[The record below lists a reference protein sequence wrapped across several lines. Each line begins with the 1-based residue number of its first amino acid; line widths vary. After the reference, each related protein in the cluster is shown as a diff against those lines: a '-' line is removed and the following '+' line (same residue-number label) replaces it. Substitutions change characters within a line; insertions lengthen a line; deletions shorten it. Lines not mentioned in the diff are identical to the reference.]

1 MMAWM
6 PLPVPFFRMWSTIGT
21 MYVVRRRR
29 PLRGPALLWVM
40 RKDKFKVAEEWAYR
54 REQQLGL
61 PAARVQLV
69 AMPNRKGPV
78 KVKVRHV
85 DGELE
90 SMEEFVTSTHLRCR
104 WKDWKL
110 VERDEKKEIA
120 FLQHMADEPSI
131 DHVVAQAASE
141 VLISTG
147 EDLMIFEGRSNY
159 TKLWDIQIPGLE
171 RVAQR
176 CILTEHA
183 WTKWPS
189 LKDRNGHYLVHTQ
202 VLIDVAI
209 AFAQA
214 EPETVH
220 LHLDHEANQLLEDQN
235 QWGSD
240 RRSKM
245 IRAMPAHTLA
255 RHWAGGMR
263 EHKYLRER
271 VRELELL
278 VEYTITALESSG
290 EIRKAN
296 YARRRLEAGYNRS
309 LALQLD
315 LE

>member
-1 MMAWM
+1 
-6 PLPVPFFRMWSTIGT
+6 
-21 MYVVRRRR
+21 
-29 PLRGPALLWVM
+29 M
-40 RKDKFKVAEEWAYR
+40 RKDEFIAGEEWAYR

-69 AMPNRKGPV
+69 AMPNRKGAV
-78 KVKVRHV
+78 KVKVRHM

-90 SMEEFVTSTHLRCR
+90 GMEEFVTPTHLRCR

-120 FLQHMADEPSI
+120 FLQHMSDEPPI

-141 VLISTG
+141 VLLATG
-147 EDLMIFEGRSNY
+147 EDLLILERRSNY

-176 CILTEHA
+176 CGLTEQA

-189 LKDRNGHYLVHTQ
+189 FKDRDGHYLVPTQ
-202 VLIDVAI
+202 VLIDIAI

-220 LHLDHEANQLLEDQN
+220 LHLDHEANLLLEDQD
-235 QWGSD
+235 QWGRD
-240 RRSKM
+240 RRSNM
-245 IRAMPAHTLA
+245 IQAMPAHTLA

-263 EHKYLRER
+263 EHKYLVER

-278 VEYTITALESSG
+278 VEYTITALEASG
-290 EIRKAN
+290 ETRKAH
-296 YARRRLEAGYNRS
+296 YARRRLEAGYNHS
-309 LALQLD
+309 LALQLA

>member
-1 MMAWM
+1 
-6 PLPVPFFRMWSTIGT
+6 
-21 MYVVRRRR
+21 
-29 PLRGPALLWVM
+29 M
-40 RKDKFKVAEEWAYR
+40 RKDEFKAGEEWAYR

-69 AMPNRKGPV
+69 AMPNRKGAV
-78 KVKVRHV
+78 KVKVRYM

-90 SMEEFVTSTHLRCR
+90 TMEEFVTPTHLRCR

-120 FLQHMADEPSI
+120 FLEYMENKPPI
-131 DHVVAQAASE
+131 DHVVSQAASE
-141 VLISTG
+141 VLLSTG
-147 EDLMIFEGRSNY
+147 EDLLIFEGRSNY
-159 TKLWDIQIPGLE
+159 MKLWDIQIPGLE

-176 CILTEHA
+176 CGITEQA

-189 LKDRNGHYLVHTQ
+189 FKDRDGHYLVPIQ
-202 VLIDVAI
+202 VLIDIAI

-220 LHLDHEANQLLEDQN
+220 LHLDHEANRLIEDQD
-235 QWGSD
+235 QWGRD
-240 RRSKM
+240 RRSNM
-245 IRAMPAHTLA
+245 IQAMPAHTLA

-278 VEYTITALESSG
+278 VEYTITALEASG
-290 EIRKAN
+290 ETRKAN
-296 YARRRLEAGYNRS
+296 YARRRLETGYNRS
-309 LALQLD
+309 LALQLG